1 MPLTKAE
8 IVKQVRKQHK
18 ELTKVQAFEAVEAFL
33 RISKN
38 TLINGNDLLLSGFG
52 KFNVKDKNARRGRN
66 PQTGA
71 DVMLDA
77 RRVVTFTTSSILR
90 DRVNGQGD

>member
-1 MPLTKAE
+1 MTLTKAE
-8 IVKQVRKQHK
+8 LIRQVHKQHK
-18 ELTKVQAFEAVEAFL
+18 GLTRPKAVEAVEAFL

-38 TLINGNDLLLSGFG
+38 TLANGNDLLLSGFG